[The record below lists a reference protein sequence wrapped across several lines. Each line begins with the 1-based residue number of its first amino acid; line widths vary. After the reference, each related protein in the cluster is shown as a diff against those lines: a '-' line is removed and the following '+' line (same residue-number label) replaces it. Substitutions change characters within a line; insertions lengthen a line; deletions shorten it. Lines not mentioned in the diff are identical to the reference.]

1 LHHNLENSPSWGRW
15 SRELELLVDWLL
27 DNEAMSDGDALRRLA
42 ELIRHAPHPE
52 LAEGVVALEPTMIEH
67 LLAAGAAETLALRL
81 ISADSG
87 FFVSRGAAG
96 EYLVSVVLA
105 DRGGETTAA
114 GTSLARAVVCALAMT
129 LSRPIQ
135 PATAPLMAQAAAG
148 ATLH

>member
-1 LHHNLENSPSWGRW
+1 MHHNLENSPNWGRW

-27 DNEAMSDGDALRRLA
+27 DNDAMSDGDALRRLA
-42 ELIRHAPHPE
+42 ELIRHAPHPD
-52 LAEGVVALEPTMIEH
+52 LAEGVLALEPTVIEH
-67 LLAAGAAETLALRL
+67 LLAAGAAETLALRF

-105 DRGGETTAA
+105 DRGETTAA
-114 GTSLARAVVCALAMT
+114 GTSLARAVVCALAMA
-129 LSRPIQ
+129 LSRPAQ
-135 PATAPLMAQAAAG
+135 PAATPLMAQATAG

>member
-1 LHHNLENSPSWGRW
+1 LHHNLENSPNWGRW

-27 DNEAMSDGDALRRLA
+27 DNETMSDGDALRRLA
-42 ELIRHAPHPE
+42 ELIRTAPHPD
-52 LAEGVVALEPTMIEH
+52 LAEGVVAPDQTVVEH
-67 LLAAGAAETLALRL
+67 LLAAGAAETLALRF
-81 ISADSG
+81 ISAESG

-129 LSRPIQ
+129 LARPQQ
-135 PATAPLMAQAAAG
+135 PATAPLIAQASAG